1 MTPPLR
7 YISFSTGWIGSDGES
22 FEGAGQEMAE
32 VLLSGGWGA
41 LVSKAIPCNAFAFE
55 RWAAPV
61 S

>member
-41 LVSKAIPCNAFAFE
+41 LVSKGNTMQCFCF
-55 RWAAPV
+55 
-61 S
+61 